1 MSTSRWV
8 GSKTAA
14 GMHRG
19 ILYSH
24 KYKENKSI
32 EPRLKEIRSST
43 FSLMHIWASDLC
55 VCVYGDV
62 SVSGDKKWPTRR
74 GKGRV
79 TKNNRTDGPVRGG
92 GQWCRCCQVSWGRG
106 REVGMGEPTKLAWKN
121 ERYFHR
127 VEFLPGVCVW
137 VRVRP
142 CTTAWVWR
150 SEVSLWEPALSFS
163 CEGDALTWWATSPAL
178 FLAFVFQGCIPFLW

>member
-62 SVSGDKKWPTRR
+62 SVSRDKVRKWPTRR

-92 GQWCRCCQVSWGRG
+92 GQVVQVLSGVLRT
-106 REVGMGEPTKLAWKN
+106 REKVGMGELTKLAWKN
-121 ERYFHR
+121 ERYFRR
-127 VEFLPGVCVW
+127 VEFLPRVCVCA
-137 VRVRP
+137 
-142 CTTAWVWR
+142 CTTAQVWR
-150 SEVSLWEPALSFS
+150 SEVSLQAGTGSLLGIAVASVAEVMPLPDGPHHQPCS
-163 CEGDALTWWATSPAL
+163 
-178 FLAFVFQGCIPFLW
+178 